1 MSAVKNA
8 TYKGFTKT
16 EQTYRTENVVNN
28 NTAVYVLSL
37 RNPNGAKTVSIN
49 YIFPISPSNL
59 RKAATAMSSF
69 YDVSGTPIENGV
81 SRIVDQYGMAP
92 PIYTLEGTTGWQRHS
107 NDNFAYTGLES
118 IKQAQL
124 LLDMMALGNNQQMLS
139 QQKTLYTLE
148 LYDYFAQ
155 EFWEVVP
162 QGEQIIRQSES
173 QPLLFHYRFRL
184 LCVKNLGTPP
194 QSSIPDPISQAFSTA
209 ASTVGRTVQAF
220 SNMVTGTYQEIAG
233 IV

>member
-37 RNPNGAKTVSIN
+37 RNPNGAKTVATN

-107 NDNFAYTGLES
+107 NDNFAY
-118 IKQAQL
+118 A
-124 LLDMMALGNNQQMLS
+124 
-139 QQKTLYTLE
+139 
-148 LYDYFAQ
+148 
-155 EFWEVVP
+155 
-162 QGEQIIRQSES
+162 
-173 QPLLFHYRFRL
+173 
-184 LCVKNLGTPP
+184 
-194 QSSIPDPISQAFSTA
+194 
-209 ASTVGRTVQAF
+209 
-220 SNMVTGTYQEIAG
+220 
-233 IV
+233 